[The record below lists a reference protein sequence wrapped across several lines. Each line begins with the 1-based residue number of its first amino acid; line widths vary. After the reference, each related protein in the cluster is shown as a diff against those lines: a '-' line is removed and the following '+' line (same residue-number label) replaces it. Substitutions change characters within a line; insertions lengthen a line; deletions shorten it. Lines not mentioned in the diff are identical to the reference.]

1 MRPRRVSKLGKY
13 NLSASDNAE
22 RMSFLSQFGWQV
34 KEEPLEICEIVL
46 PAQFNETYHN
56 YNEIQKQ
63 QGLDLSRY
71 AGKTCKRWTYEIT
84 NYPDQPEGVHA
95 NLLIIDG
102 RVIGGDISSTQL
114 NGFMHGFIN
123 PTAAGS
129 QEGTSQAQSMEE
141 ISTSSLLPVES
152 STGTG
157 DVGAGPGN
165 AGSPCGL
172 KNKIESAAGF
182 FIPPPELIK
191 NGEKTWQRNV
201 WTSFW
206 LLKEWEAE
214 KKWRI

>member
-1 MRPRRVSKLGKY
+1 MFVVSMKTSKKKLLLFAGIVVMVVAGCFLLFGRGGDEAQAVSKLGKY

-102 RVIGGDISSTQL
+102 RVIGGDISSTPL

-152 STGTG
+152 STERETLAP
-157 DVGAGPGN
+157 D
-165 AGSPCGL
+165 
-172 KNKIESAAGF
+172 
-182 FIPPPELIK
+182 PEMP
-191 NGEKTWQRNV
+191 
-201 WTSFW
+201 
-206 LLKEWEAE
+206 EAPVD
-214 KKWRI
+214 